1 MPTKRCYYEVLGITR
16 TSDDGS
22 VKAAYRKLVL
32 QYHPDRN
39 AHDPETE
46 VKFKEVQ
53 EAYEV
58 LREPGKRQRYDRYGH
73 AGMSDGAMG
82 PGDGGDAM
90 SDMVSDF
97 FGGIFGGGGGK
108 RGGRDVRVEI
118 TLDLE
123 EAYRGGR
130 KSVNIPRK
138 EKCGDCSGS
147 GAKPGTKIVKCK
159 QCGGQGVILQGQGF
173 FRIQRTCP
181 YCSGRGQ
188 TIPDPCR
195 SCQGVGQK
203 EVSVPLEI
211 NIPAGV
217 ENGMRSRVQGYGESA
232 AGGGAAGDLHVF
244 FHVLDHPFFQRDGRD
259 LACEVPITFS
269 QGALGAEVLVPT
281 LAGKPVPLRVTPG
294 QQSGDQIRIPSWG
307 MPEIGSG
314 RVGDLIVVIRVET
327 PRNLTKRQEELFRE
341 LAGMEETEVSPQRK
355 SFLDRIKE
363 FFTGGEAEGAT
374 PASADAEK
382 DKKKQRGAK

>member
-1 MPTKRCYYEVLGITR
+1 MPTKRCYYEVLGIAR
-16 TSDDGS
+16 NSDDT
-22 VKAAYRKLVL
+22 VIKASYRKLVL

-39 AHDPETE
+39 AHDPEAE
-46 VKFKEVQ
+46 VRFKEVQ

-58 LREPGKRQRYDRYGH
+58 LREPAKRQRYDRYGH
-73 AGMSDGAMG
+73 AGLSDGPLG

-90 SDMVSDF
+90 SDLVSEF
-97 FGGIFGGGGGK
+97 FGGIFGGGGGGR
-108 RGGRDVRVEI
+108 RGGRDVRVEL

-147 GAKPGTKIVKCK
+147 GAKPGTKVIKCK

-188 TIPDPCR
+188 TIPDPCV
-195 SCQGVGQK
+195 SCQGVGQR
-203 EVSVPLEI
+203 EVSLPLEI

-217 ENGMRSRVQGYGESA
+217 ENGMRSRVQGYGETP

-269 QGALGAEVLVPT
+269 QAALGAEVLVPT
-281 LAGKPVPLRVTPG
+281 LAGKPVPLRVQPG
-294 QQSGDQIRIPSWG
+294 QQSGDQIRIPGWG
-307 MPEIGSG
+307 IPEIGSG
-314 RVGDLIVVIRVET
+314 RVGDLIVVIRLET

-341 LAGMEETEVSPQRK
+341 LSGLEEAEVSPQRR
-355 SFLDRIKE
+355 SFLDRIKD
-363 FFTGGEAEGAT
+363 FFTGGEGEVAQPAPETEG
-374 PASADAEK
+374 
-382 DKKKQRGAK
+382 KKKRGAK